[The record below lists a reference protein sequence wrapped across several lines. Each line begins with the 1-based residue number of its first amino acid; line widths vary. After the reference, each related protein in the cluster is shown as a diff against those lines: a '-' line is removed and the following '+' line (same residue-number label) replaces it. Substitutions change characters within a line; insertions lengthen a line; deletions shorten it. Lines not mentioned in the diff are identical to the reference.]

1 MPCARGRRTSLVSV
15 YLAVFFSV
23 KELRRGHVL
32 RRPGDCAPVN
42 ATPSTGA
49 KCNCERDRVIG
60 RNATLF
66 PGAPASISQRHC
78 PNQHGG
84 CSMAVITHNESLSPS
99 ILNASLGSDLQQV
112 GTADG
117 TELGQIYNTQTQILG
132 WS

>member
-1 MPCARGRRTSLVSV
+1 MPCVRGRRTSLVSV

-23 KELRRGHVL
+23 KEVRRGRVL

-60 RNATLF
+60 CNATLF

-84 CSMAVITHNESLSPS
+84 CSMAVTHDESLSPS
-99 ILNASLGSDLQQV
+99 ILTASRRSDLQQTD
-112 GTADG
+112 TA
-117 TELGQIYNTQTQILG
+117 TWVELSQIYNRQTQLLG